1 MADVGKV
8 SSGIFAKNAKKR
20 ITRAQEK
27 VLQKLGKA
35 DETKDTQFEQLVH
48 NFSKQYG
55 EGTRLH
61 KEVKAYLAAV
71 KAMHESSKKLIE
83 SLQEIYEPDWYGKEL
98 IQDIAERNNELW
110 EDFHQKLVDLAL
122 LTLDIYL
129 GQFPDIKTRIAKRGR
144 KLVDYD
150 STRHHL
156 EALTCTRKKDDSKI
170 SKAEEDFLKA
180 QKVFEELNVDL
191 QEELPILWN
200 SRIGFYVNTFRSIAS
215 LEEKFHREIGL
226 LNHELYEV
234 MVKLGDQHAD
244 LAFSIRGAPSDSG
257 PLKITETPCSPPEIT
272 VQAPTSL
279 FTGDEQ
285 ALGPNH
291 MSAPLKSPSLGR
303 KGPPVP
309 PPPKL
314 TPSKEVQQE
323 AIFSLF
329 DDNFVPDFSSAPAEA
344 AKKDEG
350 SLLDIDFDPL
360 KPDTATTPMS
370 PAINQVGFKCFINNY
385 MFTDD
390 LFNEQPGSAGESEE
404 KACWSWDKQEE
415 LEVSLVQ
422 HEQCNSESEPFKVVL
437 GSYDGSVSAEFSL
450 KSDCADVDVG
460 ERSVASA
467 QLDEQSGEAMQFES
481 QCVSSA
487 LDKSESCE
495 QDGDNLDEPR
505 HVKDE
510 GVFADDHREH
520 MHNADEVAAET
531 LDIIQPNAENEE
543 GVDQHRRQSSK
554 QEAEPETA
562 AGEEE
567 YKDSHIAVST
577 PLHTDA
583 GQNVD
588 KEQLIGPRCQTAV
601 GVASNPD
608 PVDSGPELDMAF
620 VTNGDAEVEASKHV
634 DTSSES
640 TDMPPGFL
648 YKVQAEHDYT
658 PLDAD
663 ELTLLR
669 GDVVLVLSF
678 ENADEQDA
686 GWLTGI
692 KEADW
697 MAYKDLMGRKGVFPE
712 NFTQRLE

>member
-370 PAINQVGFKCFINNY
+370 PAINQ
-385 MFTDD
+385 
-390 LFNEQPGSAGESEE
+390 
-404 KACWSWDKQEE
+404 
-415 LEVSLVQ
+415 
-422 HEQCNSESEPFKVVL
+422 H
-437 GSYDGSVSAEFSL
+437 
-450 KSDCADVDVG
+450 SD
-460 ERSVASA
+460 
-467 QLDEQSGEAMQFES
+467 
-481 QCVSSA
+481 
-487 LDKSESCE
+487 
-495 QDGDNLDEPR
+495 PR
-505 HVKDE
+505 T
-510 GVFADDHREH
+510 FWFP
-520 MHNADEVAAET
+520 
-531 LDIIQPNAENEE
+531 LDIF
-543 GVDQHRRQSSK
+543 HSK
-554 QEAEPETA
+554 AHACAPQ
-562 AGEEE
+562 G
-567 YKDSHIAVST
+567 
-577 PLHTDA
+577 
-583 GQNVD
+583 
-588 KEQLIGPRCQTAV
+588 
-601 GVASNPD
+601 